1 MEAAA
6 TILITGASRG
16 IGAHLARGLA
26 REGRTLLLAARSRE
40 ALYDTARACTSRG
53 AKVVTFAVELSDP
66 ASIENLLAEVEGFEI
81 DLLVNNAGMM
91 ADEALPWDNDPDA
104 WWLTQEVNVRA
115 PYLLARTLVP
125 RMIERGGG
133 RIIDLSSGAAVRDHD
148 LSSAYFVS
156 KTALLRLAGCL
167 HEAGH
172 DKGLNVFSVAPGV
185 VETDM
190 TVGAIMHEH
199 RTEWT
204 DPADVTAIVSA
215 IADGELDGL
224 AGTQVRAGQDSLDD
238 LRRRSDAGV
247 SEESRRL
254 RLTGWE

>member
-1 MEAAA
+1 MDAAS

-26 REGRTLLLAARSRE
+26 REGRTLLLAARTRE
-40 ALYDTARACTSRG
+40 ALYATARACTSRG

-66 ASIENLLAEVEGFEI
+66 ESIAKLLEEVSEYEI
-81 DLLVNNAGMM
+81 DLLLNNAGMM
-91 ADEALPWDNDPDA
+91 ADEALPWDNDSDA

-115 PYLLARTLVP
+115 PYLLSRTLIP
-125 RMIERGGG
+125 RMLKRGGG
-133 RIIDLSSGAAVRDHD
+133 RIVDLSSGAAVRDHD

-167 HEAGH
+167 HEAGY
-172 DKGLNVFSVAPGV
+172 DKGLRVFSVAPGV

-190 TVGAIMHEH
+190 TVGTQMHEG

-204 DPADVTAIVSA
+204 DPADVTAIVAA

-224 AGTQVRAGQDSLDD
+224 AGTQVRAGQDSLDE
-238 LRRRSDAGV
+238 LRSRSESGV
-247 SEESRRL
+247 GDESRRL
-254 RLTGWE
+254 RLTDWA

>member
-1 MEAAA
+1 MDAAR

-16 IGAHLARGLA
+16 IGAYLARGLA
-26 REGRTLLLAARSRE
+26 REGRTLLLAARTRE

-53 AKVVTFAVELSDP
+53 AQVVTFAVELAEPD
-66 ASIENLLAEVEGFEI
+66 SISRLLDEVRNYPI
-81 DLLVNNAGMM
+81 DLLINNAGIM

-115 PYLLARTLVP
+115 PYLLSRTLVP
-125 RMIERGGG
+125 AMLQRGGG

-167 HEAGH
+167 HEAGY
-172 DKGLNVFSVAPGV
+172 DQGLRMFSVAPGV
-185 VETDM
+185 VATDM
-190 TVGAIMHEH
+190 TIGTIMHEG
-199 RTEWT
+199 RTDWT
-204 DPADVTAIVSA
+204 DPADVTAIVCA

-224 AGTQVRAGQDSLDD
+224 AGTQVRAGQDSLDE
-238 LRRRSDAGV
+238 LRQRSAASV
-247 SEESRRL
+247 SDNARRL